1 MKTGFAL
8 IEVIIATAIASMLSV
23 ALFLSWGQVQRVVV
37 KADDIMSYFDRMM
50 LAQTQFERDF
60 MGMCLPLSRPYL
72 KPDEKEEAANQ
83 EKKEAPKDGQKKE
96 KPKRVE
102 RVFYA
107 QSKGNLFESMTCLTN
122 NPLDVYWSD
131 RAGSARP
138 RIARIQYRLEQDAKT
153 EKNPSYTL
161 YRQESYTLDLDRF
174 AKESEKAIRSYALIT
189 GIKELKLIYW
199 QEIEVEK
206 EVKEDEKTTKKKDK
220 EIKKVTEWDLD
231 KEPAPKNT
239 FIRPIPIMITVELT
253 LWDLQKK
260 KSRPFTFMI
269 SIPIAIENPA
279 DTKTKNTPAKPQPP
293 TQPQT
298 PPSQEQA
305 AQPQGALPAA
315 AGVGAL
321 PLKMLS
327 GGQNNVA
334 INVDTSGVVTKIDK
348 GSALKELL
356 KNEKGIG
363 EKKP

>member
-37 KADDIMSYFDRMM
+37 RADDIMNYFDRMM
-50 LAQTQFERDF
+50 LLQTQFERDF
-60 MGMCLPLSRPYL
+60 TGMCLPISRPYL
-72 KPDEKEEAANQ
+72 KPDEKEEAGDQ
-83 EKKEAPKDGQKKE
+83 EKKEVSSDTQKKE

-102 RVFYA
+102 HVFYA
-107 QSKGNLFESMTCLTN
+107 RSKGDLFESVTCLTN

-138 RIARIQYRLEQDAKT
+138 RIARIQYRLEQDQKT
-153 EKNPSYTL
+153 EKKPSYTL

-174 AKESEKAIRSYALIT
+174 AKDNEKAIRSYALIT

-199 QEIEVEK
+199 QEIETEK

-239 FIRPIPIMITVELT
+239 FIRPIPTMIAVELT

-260 KSRPFTFMI
+260 KSRTFTFMI

-279 DTKTKNTPAKPQPP
+279 DKKAKSVPVKPQ
-293 TQPQT
+293 QPAQQQA
-298 PPSQEQA
+298 PASQEQP
-305 AQPQGALPAA
+305 AQLQGAALATPGA
-315 AGVGAL
+315 GAL

-327 GGQNNVA
+327 GGQNDIA
-334 INVDTSGVVTKIDK
+334 INVDTSGLVTKVDK
-348 GSALKELL
+348 GKALKELL